1 MKHLKKFSYAVA
13 FALLCGTALTACDR
27 NNSTSGTQST
37 VKSTQGSTDITT
49 GNSSFLPDES
59 ILTEIISATGQTSA
73 ESGTDESTSA
83 DNSVTENTSATETT
97 TTETVISET
106 VNPDDLSYTGKITLN
121 GSSITSTGQNIS
133 VNDKTV
139 TITAGGTYYISGT
152 LENGQLVIDASDNKK
167 VSVVLDNVSISNASD
182 ACINVLNTKKL
193 NVMLADGSVN
203 TLTCTGPI
211 DGETVSAD
219 AALYSKEDLI
229 FSGNG
234 TLIINSSGNGITSKD
249 TLTIQG
255 GSFDITAANNGIKG
269 KDSVEIA
276 DAVITIVSEN
286 DGIKSTNTEDTSLG
300 FVTIT
305 SGIITITSTGDGIQ
319 AETKLLISDGTI
331 NITAGGGNKNAAKAS
346 SQVFGRFTTQ
356 TTTDDDTVSCKGIK
370 AASDITISGGLVTI
384 DSADDAVHS
393 NDTVTINAGTL
404 VLATGD
410 DGIHADNEL
419 TINGGSINVTT
430 CYEGLEGAAIVIN
443 DGYILLNA
451 SDDGINA
458 AGGTDSSQSNGLF
471 GGDNF
476 RPGTAGNQSLTIN
489 GGYIYLSAAGDGL
502 DSNGNIYMTGGTV
515 IVNGP
520 TSDGDGALDY
530 DGTFTLTGGSLIA
543 SGSSGMLQ
551 TPGNSSTVN
560 TVSIVF
566 TSAQAANSVVQITDS
581 KGNVIL
587 TYSSPKTFKS
597 LVVSTELF
605 ETGETYTVYTN
616 GSYSG
621 GASVNGV
628 YSGGT
633 YSGTEYTTFTVSGV
647 ITSVGTAGGFGGGQM
662 PGNFGGGGMPGN
674 RGGR

>member
-1 MKHLKKFSYAVA
+1 MKHLKKISYAVA
-13 FALLCGTALTACDR
+13 FALLCSTTLTACIR
-27 NNSTSGTQST
+27 NNSAAGTQST
-37 VKSTQGSTDITT
+37 VKASQDSTDITT
-49 GNSSFLPDES
+49 GSSFFLPDES
-59 ILTEIISATGQTSA
+59 ILTEIIP
-73 ESGTDESTSA
+73 
-83 DNSVTENTSATETT
+83 
-97 TTETVISET
+97 ISEP
-106 VNPDDLSYTGKITLN
+106 VNPDALSYTGKIALN
-121 GSSITSTGQNIS
+121 GSSITSTGQNIT
-133 VNDKTV
+133 VNDRTV

-167 VSVVLDNVSISNASD
+167 VSVVLNNVSVSNASD

-219 AALYSKEDLI
+219 AALYSKDDLI

-234 TLIINSSGNGITSKD
+234 RLVINSSGNGITSKD

-276 DAVITIVSEN
+276 DAAITIVAEN

-319 AETKLLISDGTI
+319 AETRLLISDGTI

-346 SQVFGRFTTQ
+346 SQFYGRFAAQ
-356 TTTDDDTVSCKGIK
+356 ATTDDDTVSCKGIK
-370 AASDITISGGLVTI
+370 AASDVTISGGLITI

-404 VLATGD
+404 ILATGD
-410 DGIHADNEL
+410 DGIHADSAL
-419 TINGGSINVTT
+419 TIDGGSINVTT
-430 CYEGLEGAAIVIN
+430 CYEGLESAAIVIN
-443 DGYILLNA
+443 DGDILLNA

-476 RPGTAGNQSLTIN
+476 RPGMAGNQSITIN

-520 TSDGDGALDY
+520 TNNGNGALDY

-560 TVSIVF
+560 TASIVF
-566 TSAQAANSVVQITDS
+566 TSVQAANSVIQITDS
-581 KGNVIL
+581 HGNVIL
-587 TYSSPKTFKS
+587 TYSSPKTFNS
-597 LVVSTELF
+597 LVISTNLL

-616 GSYSG
+616 GVYSG
-621 GASVNGV
+621 GDSVNGV

-633 YSGTEYTTFTVSGV
+633 YSGTEYTTFTVSGI
-647 ITSVGTAGGFGGGQM
+647 ITSVGAAGGFGGFGGGGM
-662 PGNFGGGGMPGN
+662 PGSFGGGGMPGN